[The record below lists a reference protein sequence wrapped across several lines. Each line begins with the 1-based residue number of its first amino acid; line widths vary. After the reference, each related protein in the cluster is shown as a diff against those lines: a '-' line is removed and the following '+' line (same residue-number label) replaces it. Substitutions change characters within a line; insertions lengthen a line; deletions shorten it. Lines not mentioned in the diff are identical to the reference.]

1 MRERERE
8 RERENPSIK
17 LVQSLKTSPIVST
30 QLMNEKAEEEE
41 EEEEEE
47 EVEGAMLARVVCG
60 LSLGH

>member
-1 MRERERE
+1 MRERE

-30 QLMNEKAEEEE
+30 QLMNEKAFE

>member
-1 MRERERE
+1 MRE

-41 EEEEEE
+41 EEEE
-47 EVEGAMLARVVCG
+47 VEGA
-60 LSLGH
+60 S

>member
-1 MRERERE
+1 
-8 RERENPSIK
+8 
-17 LVQSLKTSPIVST
+17 
-30 QLMNEKAEEEE
+30 MNEKAFEE